1 MSTEQ
6 AERFIVA
13 VQEDSALRA
22 HIEAAEIDEHGQA
35 LVAIAHAHGFDFTIE
50 EFRTQVTAADAQLTD
65 RQLDG
70 VAGGGGELGSL
81 QLQNLIE
88 KRQHTVQML
97 SNISASLHDTS
108 QTIIQNLR

>member
-6 AERFIVA
+6 AERFIAA

-22 HIEAAEIDEHGQA
+22 EIEAAGTDDRGQGF
-35 LVAIAHAHGFDFTIE
+35 VAVAHAHGFDFTIE
-50 EFRTQVTAADAQLTD
+50 EFRQQVTAAEAELAG

-70 VAGGGGELGSL
+70 VAGGSGELDGL
-81 QLQNLIE
+81 LLQVQLQ
-88 KRQHTVQML
+88 KRQHAVQML

-108 QTIIQNLR
+108 QTIIRNLR